1 MEVDFSTG
9 SAKNSP
15 EVGLFPFPV
24 FKFSRLHLSIL
35 AKTRWKWGL
44 KMAKMLKKT
53 EAEVDFSTG
62 SAKNLPEVDL
72 FPFPVFKFHL
82 FWPIFQKNFQKKTN
96 FLGISTGSS
105 SISPKSADFSNFW
118 RLHALC
124 GKKLVKMGSKNG
136 KIAKK
141 NGSGSWFLKH
151 VFWRTRAKSLKFTR
165 FFTPKPEI
173 QGFYCV
179 FKRQYFQFSSKIS

>member
-1 MEVDFSTG
+1 
-9 SAKNSP
+9 
-15 EVGLFPFPV
+15 
-24 FKFSRLHLSIL
+24 
-35 AKTRWKWGL
+35 
-44 KMAKMLKKT
+44 MAKMLKKK

-141 NGSGSWFLKH
+141 TEAEVDFWNMFFEERAQKVWNLQDFSPQNRKYKAFIAFLSDNISN
-151 VFWRTRAKSLKFTR
+151 FQAK
-165 FFTPKPEI
+165 
-173 QGFYCV
+173 
-179 FKRQYFQFSSKIS
+179 